1 MTAKPVARGRLQTR
15 PVRLKKEK
23 RLAKKKGTRLLPKMS
38 VLLSSAASLKRFEKR
53 KVRVEMFQS
62 WTMSPVCLYDKCQ
75 ST

>member
-38 VLLSSAASLKRFEKR
+38 VLLSSAASLMRFEKR

-62 WTMSPVCLYDKCQ
+62 WTMSPV
-75 ST
+75 